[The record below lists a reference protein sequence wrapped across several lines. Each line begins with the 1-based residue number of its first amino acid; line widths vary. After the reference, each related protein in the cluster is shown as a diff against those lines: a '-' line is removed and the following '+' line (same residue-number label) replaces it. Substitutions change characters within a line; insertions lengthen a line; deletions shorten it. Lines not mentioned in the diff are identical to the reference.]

1 MSLTDDKVED
11 VMRRIQKVEDAYVTM
26 QGKVLRTREKL
37 QICGV
42 SDGCTIQVTSR
53 MRGGGRH
60 KDKKSKVEK
69 KQVTRQEPVSSEGP
83 VIFES
88 EKDKVIQAIEEDER
102 YRNFLAYVSEGNDT
116 KVEQKMQY
124 WKTELQ
130 AKPGADKEQMKVL
143 ECGIRWAVEAR
154 RKGRGDE
161 QEQRWKGE
169 QEQNSG
175 LEQSMQGKQVR
186 FSAKKNG

>member
-1 MSLTDDKVED
+1 MTLN
-11 VMRRIQKVEDAYVTM
+11 
-26 QGKVLRTREKL
+26 GKVLRRNEKL
-37 QICGV
+37 RSCGV

-60 KDKKSKVEK
+60 KDKKSKVAK

-88 EKDKVIQAIEEDER
+88 EKDKLIQAIEEDER
-102 YRNFLAYVSEGNDT
+102 YQNFLAYVSEGNDIE
-116 KVEQKMQY
+116 VEQKMQH
-124 WKTELQ
+124 WKTEWQ
-130 AKPGADKEQMKVL
+130 AKPGADKGQMKVL

-161 QEQRWKGE
+161 QEQRRQGE
-169 QEQNSG
+169 QEQRRQGQQAKNSG
-175 LEQSMQGKQVR
+175 LEQSKQ
-186 FSAKKNG
+186 SAS